1 MGNKLYPPNILCVP
15 RHSTKRPVTATQTQI
30 TIKKGYFKY
39 RDCDE
44 TLAIASRKKE
54 NFDAITM
61 EETEVKTPFENHT
74 LPGEVKPK
82 SKT

>member
-1 MGNKLYPPNILCVP
+1 MCAP
-15 RHSTKRPVTATQTQI
+15 RHSPRPPVTATQEQI
-30 TIKKGYFKY
+30 TIKKGYLKY

-44 TLAIASRKKE
+44 TLAIASRKRE
-54 NFDAITM
+54 SFDVITM

-82 SKT
+82 MKT

>member
-1 MGNKLYPPNILCVP
+1 MC
-15 RHSTKRPVTATQTQI
+15 STPFSKTSSYSDTGVD
-30 TIKKGYFKY
+30 TIKKGYLKY

-44 TLAIASRKKE
+44 TLAIASRKRE
-54 NFDAITM
+54 SFDVITM

-82 SKT
+82 MKT

>member
-1 MGNKLYPPNILCVP
+1 MCAP
-15 RHSTKRPVTATQTQI
+15 RHSTRRPVTATQKQI
-30 TIKKGYFKY
+30 TIKKGYLKC

-44 TLAIASRKKE
+44 TLAIASRKRE
-54 NFDAITM
+54 SFDVIAM

-82 SKT
+82 VKT

>member
-1 MGNKLYPPNILCVP
+1 M
-15 RHSTKRPVTATQTQI
+15 
-30 TIKKGYFKY
+30 
-39 RDCDE
+39 
-44 TLAIASRKKE
+44 IASRKKE
-54 NFDAITM
+54 KFDAITM